1 MRGSAE
7 MGSAWPFEGGISAA
21 QTRCFPYCITW
32 ILTKPPPPPKKKTLP
47 SPGDLGHV
55 FFLPE
60 TPPILGR
67 ADSAKQTRASLGGK
81 KALQL
86 VLFNKCWVHF

>member
-7 MGSAWPFEGGISAA
+7 MGSAWPFEGGISASDPL
-21 QTRCFPYCITW
+21 FPVLYYVGSHETPS
-32 ILTKPPPPPKKKTLP
+32 PPKKTLP
-47 SPGDLGHV
+47 SPGPH

-67 ADSAKQTRASLGGK
+67 ADSAKQTRASLGK

-86 VLFNKCWVHF
+86 GLFNKCWVHF